1 MNPFRTPAFPLL
13 PALVFLFSL
22 FLLSCTS
29 GNETSPYEDLL
40 SKDPYKQ
47 LTDSIHD
54 YPDNDNYYFQ
64 RAILLNKDNQQE
76 PALADFQKAWSLR
89 KEENYAV
96 GISNVLLEK
105 NDPTAIRFLQAALKE
120 LPESIFLQLSLA
132 RAYVNATQDD
142 SALLVCAALLALEPE
157 QANTLLL
164 QAELLEKK
172 GDISGAIQSLEK
184 ANIALPGNKEIIDKL
199 MYLHAEN
206 KNPKALKMAETI
218 IQLDSLRIHPGA
230 HYIKGIYYDNIGDKT
245 KAIEAFDD
253 AIKNDH
259 RYLNAYIEKGK
270 ILLSQNKIKEALSTF
285 TLANT
290 VSPSFPDAWYWIGRC
305 QELMGQKAEAK
316 LNYEKAYGLDK
327 TFTEAKEAAGKL

>member
-1 MNPFRTPAFPLL
+1 MNSFRTIAFSLI
-13 PALVFLFSL
+13 LVSTGLFSL
-22 FLLSCTS
+22 LLFSCGS
-29 GNETSPYEDLL
+29 ANESSPFGDLL
-40 SKDPYKQ
+40 SQPPYKQ
-47 LTDSIHD
+47 LTDSIQD
-54 YPDNDNYYFQ
+54 QPGNDNYYFQ
-64 RAILLNKDNQQE
+64 RAILLNKNNQQA
-76 PALADFQKAWSLR
+76 PALADFKKAWSLR
-89 KEENYAV
+89 KEENYAL

-105 NDPTAIRFLQAALKE
+105 NDPATIRFLQEAIKE

-132 RAYVNATQDD
+132 KAYVNAAKED
-142 SALLVCAALLALEPE
+142 SALLICDALLILEPD
-157 QANTLLL
+157 QVNTLLL

-172 GDISGAIQSLEK
+172 GDIASSVQALEK

-199 MYLHAEN
+199 MYQYAET
-206 KNPKALKMAETI
+206 KNPKALQIAEAI
-218 IQLDSLRIHPGA
+218 IQQDSLRMHTGA

-245 KAIEAFDD
+245 KAIKAFDD

-270 ILLSQNKIKEALSTF
+270 IYLSQNKTKEALSSF

-327 TFTEAKEAAGKL
+327 SFTEAKEAAAKL